1 MRICQNCGR
10 ENPPDQ
16 DFCQCGE
23 YLRWEPTGVVQ
34 AVTPEVLEQHAA
46 ESSPPETP
54 AQPPA
59 APPPAQVTPAAPV
72 TPPSP
77 GNGHSEPPAAAAP
90 PPAAPKTAAQQPAV
104 QEAASATLV
113 LRLPDGEK
121 AIEQTLSVSVEPG
134 QRARVLALVRNQSGI
149 VDNYE
154 LKVDGL
160 PDDWWSVFPDTVY
173 LVPFGTGGTY
183 EQEVEVHLH
192 PPRSPQAESR
202 IWELKVVAHSK
213 AQGTPAAS
221 APLALG
227 IEPYTETQT
236 KIRPER
242 VKGRRQ
248 ALFDVAVENGANA
261 PVLVALD
268 GSDPDGEMDFAFD
281 RPPQE
286 IGPGHSVNV
295 GMRVRPPRQH
305 WVGRPLEHRLQ
316 VITL

>member
-54 AQPPA
+54 APPPA

-134 QRARVLALVRNQSGI
+134 QRTRVLALVRNQSGI

-154 LKVDGL
+154 LKVEGL

-192 PPRSPQAESR
+192 PPRSPQ
-202 IWELKVVAHSK
+202 
-213 AQGTPAAS
+213 
-221 APLALG
+221 
-227 IEPYTETQT
+227 
-236 KIRPER
+236 
-242 VKGRRQ
+242 
-248 ALFDVAVENGANA
+248 
-261 PVLVALD
+261 
-268 GSDPDGEMDFAFD
+268 
-281 RPPQE
+281 
-286 IGPGHSVNV
+286 
-295 GMRVRPPRQH
+295 
-305 WVGRPLEHRLQ
+305 
-316 VITL
+316 